1 MATATAKSSV
11 TTQETTPYKPQHK
24 VRIVTAASLFDGHD
38 AAINIMRRIIQSTGC
53 EVIHLGH
60 DRSVE
65 EVVNT
70 AIQEDANAIAMTSY
84 QGGHNEYFKY
94 MYDLLQERG
103 AGHIKIFGGGGG
115 VILPS
120 EIDEL
125 MDYGITRIYSPDD
138 GREMGLQGMINDL
151 VEKSDFPVPAMKET
165 TGDKDV
171 SVLLKEKDVQTIAR
185 LISLAENRHEEFN
198 SAFSIQHSELSAP
211 VLGITGTGGSGKS
224 SLVDELIRRF
234 LIDFP
239 EKNIGVISVDPSKR
253 KTGGALLGDRIRM
266 NAINHPRV
274 YMRSLATRQSN
285 LALSQHVQEAVD
297 VLKAAQYDLII
308 LETSGI
314 GQSDTEI
321 LDHSDVSLY
330 VMTPEFGAATQL
342 EKIDMLDFADVVAIN
357 KFDKRGAQDA
367 LRDVKKQYQRNHNLW
382 DADPETLPVY
392 GTIASQFNDP
402 GMNALYSVL
411 MDNVAE
417 TTGANLK
424 SIGDRVEDRSEKIF
438 VIPPARTRYL
448 SEISEN
454 NRSYDAF
461 AKAQSA
467 TAQKLYGIYKTILTL
482 TEKEEGQPASPHQ
495 NSHPHATKADGDA
508 PKTYPYLT
516 QNGLDED
523 EILQAVSSS
532 VSSDQQGDGNVSRTD
547 SQLVEMLIAQ
557 FNKVKMDL
565 DPYNWEIITGWEEKV
580 NKYKQ
585 PIYSFKVRNKEIKIE
600 THTESLSHQQIPKV
614 ALPKYTAW
622 GDILQWCLQEN
633 VPGEFPYTAGLY
645 PFKRT
650 GEDPTRMFA
659 GEGGPERTNKRFH
672 YVSLGMPAK
681 RLSTAFDS
689 VTLYGNDPGYR
700 PDIYGK
706 IGNAGVSICCL
717 DDAKKLYSGFDLSD
731 PMTSVSMTINGPA
744 PMLLGF
750 FMNAAIDQ
758 NCEKYIQENG
768 LEDKVEAKLKELY
781 DDKDL
786 ERPCYLNADG
796 KKVTAP
802 ITEDSGL
809 PEGNNGLGLMLL
821 GLTGDQILPADE
833 YARIKAETL
842 KQVRGTVQADILKE
856 DQAQN
861 TCIFSTEF
869 ALRLM
874 GDVQEY
880 FIDQQVRNFYS
891 VSISGYHIAEAGAN
905 PITQLA
911 FTLANGFTYVEY
923 YLSRGMDINKF
934 GPNLSF
940 FFSNGV
946 DPEYAV
952 IGRVAR
958 KIWSKALKNKY
969 GANPRAQ
976 MLKYHIQTSGRS
988 LHAQEIDFNDIRT
1001 TLQALY
1007 AIYDNCNSLHT
1018 NAYDEAITTPTEESV
1033 RRAMAIQLII
1043 NKELGLA
1050 KNENPIQGAFII
1062 EELTDLV
1069 EEAVLS
1075 EFDRITE
1082 RGGVLGAMETMYQR
1096 SKIQEES
1103 MHYEMLKHTGE
1114 YPIIGVNTFLSSKGS
1129 PTIQPAEVIRATEAE
1144 KKNQINTKENLH
1156 TAFAK
1161 AQDSALKDIQSAAVE
1176 NKNIFTQLMEATKV
1190 CSLGQITEALF
1201 EVGGQYR
1208 RNM

>member
-1 MATATAKSSV
+1 MQV
-11 TTQETTPYKPQHK
+11 TTPYLPKNK

-65 EVVNT
+65 EVVNC
-70 AIQEDANAIAMTSY
+70 AIQEDAQAIAMTSY
-84 QGGHNEYFKY
+84 QGGHTEYFKY
-94 MYDLLQERG
+94 MYDLLQQKG
-103 AGHIKIFGGGGG
+103 AGHIQIFGGGGG
-115 VILPS
+115 TILLE

-125 MDYGITRIYSPDD
+125 QKYGIKRLYHPDD
-138 GREMGLQGMINDL
+138 GRSLGLQGMINDL
-151 VEKSDFPVPAMKET
+151 VENADYPSGNELTNELEILNVKEH
-165 TGDKDV
+165 GA
-171 SVLLKEKDVQTIAR
+171 IAR
-185 LISLAENRHEEFN
+185 LISAAENYPEKHKDVLEAVHVKAK
-198 SAFSIQHSELSAP
+198 SSQSP
-211 VLGITGTGGSGKS
+211 VLGITGTGGAGKS
-224 SLVDELIRRF
+224 SMVDEIVRRF
-234 LIDFP
+234 LLDFP
-239 EKNIGVISVDPSKR
+239 DKHIGIISVDPSKR

-266 NAINHPRV
+266 NSIRNPRV

-285 LALSQHVQEAVD
+285 LALSKHVAEAVAI
-297 VLKAAQYDLII
+297 LKGAGFDLII

-321 LDHSDVSLY
+321 MDHSDVALY
-330 VMTPEFGAATQL
+330 IMTPEFGAATQL

-367 LRDVKKQYQRNHNLW
+367 LRDVRKQYIRNHQLW
-382 DADPETLPVY
+382 GAKDESLPVV

-402 GMNALYSVL
+402 GTNELYRKL
-411 MDNVAE
+411 IDKIAE
-417 TTGANLK
+417 KTGAPLV
-424 SIGDRVEDRSEKIF
+424 SSFVITQEMSEKIYI
-438 VIPPARTRYL
+438 IPPGRTRYL

-454 NRSYDAF
+454 NRAYD
-461 AKAQSA
+461 KWVDAQSDIA
-467 TAQKLYGIYKTILTL
+467 NKLY
-482 TEKEEGQPASPHQ
+482 A
-495 NSHPHATKADGDA
+495 
-508 PKTYPYLT
+508 
-516 QNGLDED
+516 LDETIRLMEQSKD
-523 EILQAVSSS
+523 NDDVLK
-532 VSSDQQGDGNVSRTD
+532 
-547 SQLVEMLIAQ
+547 MLKASFDRIKL
-557 FNKVKMDL
+557 NL
-565 DPYNWEIITGWEEKV
+565 DPYNWEIIQTWSDKRAL
-580 NKYKQ
+580 YKNAE
-585 PIYSFKVRNKEIKIE
+585 YKFVVRDKTIKIQ
-600 THTESLSHQQIPKV
+600 THSESLSHLMIPKV
-614 ALPKYTAW
+614 VTPTYRSW
-622 GDILQWCLQEN
+622 GDILHWVLQEN
-633 VPGEFPYTAGLY
+633 VPGEFPYTSGLY
-645 PFKRT
+645 PFKRE

-659 GEGGPERTNKRFH
+659 GEGGPERTNRRFH
-672 YVSLGMPAK
+672 YVSMGMPAK

-689 VTLYGNDPGYR
+689 VTLYGNDPDHR

-706 IGNAGVSICCL
+706 VGNSGVSICCL
-717 DDAKKLYSGFDLSD
+717 DDAKKLYSGFDLAD
-731 PMTSVSMTINGPA
+731 PKTSVSMTINGPA
-744 PMLLGF
+744 PMLLAF
-750 FMNAAIDQ
+750 FLNAAIDQ
-758 NCEKYIQENG
+758 QCEKYIKENN
-768 LEDKVEAKLKELY
+768 LESKVEEVLQAKYESKGLV
-781 DDKDL
+781 
-786 ERPCYLNADG
+786 RPSYQGD
-796 KKVTAP
+796 
-802 ITEDSGL
+802 L
-809 PEGNNGLGLMLL
+809 PEGNDGLGLMLL
-821 GLTGDQILPADE
+821 GVTGDEVLPKDVYE
-833 YARIKAETL
+833 SIKAHTL
-842 KQVRGTVQADILKE
+842 TQVRGTVQADILKE

-861 TCIFSTEF
+861 TCIFSTEY

-874 GDVQEY
+874 GDVQAY
-880 FIDQQVRNFYS
+880 FIDKKVRNFYS

-923 YLSRGMDINKF
+923 YLSRGMDINEF

-940 FFSNGV
+940 FFSNGI

-958 KIWSKALKNKY
+958 RIWSKALAKKY
-969 GANPRAQ
+969 GANARAQ

-1050 KNENPIQGAFII
+1050 KNENPLQGSFII

-1096 SKIQEES
+1096 GKIQEES
-1103 MHYEMLKHTGE
+1103 LYYETLKHNGSFA
-1114 YPIIGVNTFLSSKGS
+1114 IIGVNTFLSKKGS
-1129 PTIQPAEVIRATEAE
+1129 PTIEPKEVIRATEEE
-1144 KKNQINTKENLH
+1144 KQYQIRMLENLH
-1156 TAFAK
+1156 HANKTVSAEVIK
-1161 AQDSALKDIQSAAVE
+1161 QVQDAAVQNRNVFSE
-1176 NKNIFTQLMEATKV
+1176 LMNAVKS
-1190 CSLGQITEALF
+1190 CSLGQLTQAMF